1 MNIHEYQAK
10 QLLARNGVAVPF
22 DLPAKSLAEVRPA
35 AEKIAATG
43 SARVVVKSQI
53 HAGGRGKGTF
63 KSGFQG
69 GVKVA
74 ASVDEAVGF
83 AEQMLG
89 QTLVTKQTGPD
100 GRRVQTLLLA
110 EGAKIK
116 KEFYL
121 AVLLDRANSRPLI
134 MASTEGGMDI
144 EEVAEKHPEKIFRE
158 HIDPA
163 VGIMPFQARKIS
175 AALGLKGDLFNAGVK
190 LVTGVFN
197 TWWECDATMV
207 ELNPLAIVELRD
219 GKEAVLALDAKIS
232 LDDNALYRHKDIQ
245 EMRDLNEEAPLEIEA
260 SKFNLNY
267 IKLDGSIACLVNGAG
282 LAMAT
287 MDIIQHF
294 GGSPANFLDV
304 GGGASKEQV
313 TAAFKIILS
322 DPNVKG
328 ILVNIFGGIM
338 DCNVIATGI
347 VAAVKETGLKLPLV
361 VRLEGNNVAA
371 GKQTLAES
379 GVAIITGD
387 SMADAARKVVKAVGN
402 HGPAFNATA
411 IAFTCYPVTD
421 MARARKF
428 YETVLGLK
436 ATTAYG
442 SEGGMQWTEYDIASG
457 TLALGC
463 GAPDWRPRED
473 GAALALEVEDFEQAI
488 AHLRATSAKF
498 KIEPMASPV
507 CHMAFIYDTEGN
519 LICIHKR
526 RKS

>member
-10 QLLARNGVAVPF
+10 QLLAKYGVAVP
-22 DLPAKSLAEVRPA
+22 LEIPAKSFEEVRPA
-35 AEKIAATG
+35 AEKIAASG
-43 SARVVVKSQI
+43 STKVVVKSQI

-74 ASVDEAVGF
+74 GSADEAVSF
-83 AEQMLG
+83 AEKMLG
-89 QTLVTKQTGPD
+89 NVLVTKQTGAD
-100 GRRVQTLLLA
+100 GRKVQTLLIS

-144 EEVAEKHPEKIFRE
+144 EEVAEKSPEKIFKE
-158 HIDPA
+158 WIDPA

-190 LVTGVFN
+190 LITGVYN
-197 TWWECDATMV
+197 TWWECDAAMV
-207 ELNPLAIVELRD
+207 ELNPLAVIELRD
-219 GKEAVLALDAKIS
+219 GKEIVVALDAKIS
-232 LDDNALYRHKDIQ
+232 LDDNSLYRHKDIL

-260 SKFNLNY
+260 SKFSLNY

-304 GGGASKEQV
+304 GGGASKDQV

-347 VAAVKETGLKLPLV
+347 VAAVKETHLNIPLV
-361 VRLEGNNVAA
+361 VRLEGNNVPA
-371 GKQTLAES
+371 GKKTLAES

-387 SMADAARKVVKAVGN
+387 SMADAAQKVVKAVG
-402 HGPAFNATA
+402 
-411 IAFTCYPVTD
+411 
-421 MARARKF
+421 K
-428 YETVLGLK
+428 
-436 ATTAYG
+436 
-442 SEGGMQWTEYDIASG
+442 
-457 TLALGC
+457 
-463 GAPDWRPRED
+463 
-473 GAALALEVEDFEQAI
+473 
-488 AHLRATSAKF
+488 
-498 KIEPMASPV
+498 
-507 CHMAFIYDTEGN
+507 
-519 LICIHKR
+519 
-526 RKS
+526 

>member
-1 MNIHEYQAK
+1 MNIHEFQAK
-10 QLLARNGVAVPF
+10 QLLARHGVAVP
-22 DLPAKSLAEVRPA
+22 LEIPAKSLADVRPA
-35 AEKIAATG
+35 ADKIAASG
-43 SARVVVKSQI
+43 SIKVVVKSQI

-74 ASVDEAVGF
+74 ASVDEAVSF
-83 AEQMLG
+83 AEKMLG
-89 QTLVTKQTGPD
+89 NVLVTKQTGAE
-100 GRRVQTLLLA
+100 GRKVQTLLIS

-121 AVLLDRANSRPLI
+121 AVLLDRAVGRPLI

-144 EEVAEKHPEKIFRE
+144 EEVAARTPEKIFKE
-158 HIDPA
+158 WVDPA
-163 VGIMPFQARKIS
+163 VGIMPYQARKI
-175 AALGLKGDLFNAGVK
+175 ANALGLKGDLFNAAVK
-190 LVTGVFN
+190 LIIAVFK
-197 TWWECDATMV
+197 TWWECDASLL
-207 ELNPLAIVELRD
+207 EINPLAVVELRD
-219 GKEAVLALDAKIS
+219 GKETVVALDAKIS

-287 MDIIQHF
+287 MDIIQHY
-294 GGSPANFLDV
+294 GGMPANFLDV

-313 TAAFKIILS
+313 AAAFKIILQ

-371 GKQTLAES
+371 GKKTLAES
-379 GVAIITGD
+379 GLTLITGD
-387 SMADAARKVVKAVGN
+387 SMADAAQKVVKAVK
-402 HGPAFNATA
+402 H
-411 IAFTCYPVTD
+411 
-421 MARARKF
+421 
-428 YETVLGLK
+428 
-436 ATTAYG
+436 
-442 SEGGMQWTEYDIASG
+442 
-457 TLALGC
+457 
-463 GAPDWRPRED
+463 
-473 GAALALEVEDFEQAI
+473 
-488 AHLRATSAKF
+488 
-498 KIEPMASPV
+498 
-507 CHMAFIYDTEGN
+507 
-519 LICIHKR
+519 
-526 RKS
+526 